1 MDYIPYFEDQI
12 IIQEQ
17 AIRSFK
23 RWISGFVVLGLV
35 VVAAAVVLTLKS
47 LGGIAPPI
55 ISLGGVFIGTL
66 AAFPYRE
73 ITPRRSKIR
82 SYSLLKSSFQQF
94 STLPPDEQE
103 DLKDL
108 AIETIKNNIK

>member
-1 MDYIPYFEDQI
+1 MDYVPYFEDQI
-12 IIQEQ
+12 TIQEQ

-23 RWISGFVVLGLV
+23 RWITGFVVLGAA
-35 VVAAAVVLTLKS
+35 VVATAIVLTLKS
-47 LGGIAPPI
+47 LGGIASPI

-82 SYSLLKSSFQQF
+82 SYGLLKSSFLQF